1 MLMQVMQKDPRFMD
15 VFKELTG
22 IDIGDMQEQRAKN
35 EEKKADAD
43 KKYYEQDANREKER
57 LAREKAEEEARL
69 PSEAKLQL

>member
-1 MLMQVMQKDPRFMD
+1 MD

-22 IDIGDMQEQRAKN
+22 IDLGDMQEQRAKN
-35 EEKKADAD
+35 EEKRAETE
-43 KKYYEQDANREKER
+43 KKQQENEVLREKER